1 MLFRSD
7 HRAIAGVRAD
17 VIELVTEG
25 GEIGPC
31 RLEKRCAAAGFD
43 VVSPGCGLS
52 ALISNDNLAALV
64 KAVKG

>member
-1 MLFRSD
+1 
-7 HRAIAGVRAD
+7 
-17 VIELVTEG
+17 
-25 GEIGPC
+25 
-31 RLEKRCAAAGFD
+31 